1 MNRGKHSK
9 APVKRTKTKKIKNE
23 KIDIRSHSNPTLG
36 IVTKVIGAI
45 ELLIMLAAMVY
56 VSFLH
61 LLPVKLL
68 IILALLILFIT
79 ALQILLVE
87 TKTRKAVLKFTS
99 IALSVIVS
107 VVAIYGSVLLGTF
120 HNSIT
125 NLPMGNE
132 SVNTQKADVTNQ
144 PFIVYLSG
152 LDTRGSAEI
161 QDKGLSD
168 VNMVVVINPTTKKVL
183 MVNIPRD
190 YYVGLEGNPNKLDKL
205 THAGNYGVECSM
217 STLESLFD
225 IEFNYYVKVNFK
237 SVVDIVDALGG
248 VTVQSDFNFTSGH
261 SYTDAYYTFKKGEN
275 KLTGDSALAFARERQ
290 SFQYGDRQRGIHQQ
304 KVISAIFDK
313 VISPSMLN
321 PAKINSVLTAITS
334 NMKTNLTSSEITSL
348 VQMQL
353 GDMAKWDIQTYS
365 VDGTGASR
373 STYSAGSQK
382 LSVMIPNMDT
392 VELAKLKISA
402 IIDPSIVVPEDN
414 ATDNKK

>member
-36 IVTKVIGAI
+36 VVTKIISAI
-45 ELLIMLAAMVY
+45 QLLILLVLMVY

-61 LLPVKLL
+61 LFPIKWLICLAL
-68 IILALLILFIT
+68 IILFLTVLHII
-79 ALQILLVE
+79 LVE
-87 TKTRKAVLKFTS
+87 TKTKKIILKVLS
-99 IALSVIVS
+99 ITLSVIVS
-107 VVAIYGSVLLGTF
+107 IVSIYGSTVLGTL
-120 HNSIT
+120 HNSIN
-125 NLPMGNE
+125 NLPMDNE

-152 LDTRGSAEI
+152 LDTRGSSEI
-161 QDKGLSD
+161 KDKGLSD

-217 STLESLFD
+217 STLEALFD

-248 VTVQSDFNFTSGH
+248 VTVNSDFNFSSRH
-261 SYTDAYYTFKKGEN
+261 SFTEKTYTFKKGEN

-373 STYSAGSQK
+373 STYSTGSQK

-402 IIDPSIVVPEDN
+402 IIDPSIVVPEDT